1 MKTLK
6 ILTIGTLMLISFK
19 LSAQLKVL
27 SSGNVFIP
35 TGKSYWLGNT
45 YDVGPRLR
53 MHLSGSYPYIDYYSN
68 LSFRSGSYGSTTM
81 MTLTSDGR
89 ITMAG
94 QSSPRWTNSI
104 SSYVMESNHYYAH
117 GNSSNDRIYL
127 GESSNYTYVRGRLGV
142 GDYVSA
148 NFKLY
153 VSGDA
158 YADGRWQG
166 SDLRMK
172 KDVKELDMEYCNN
185 LSKLN
190 GISYKLKPF
199 REERTTTDKEAV
211 DLIASRNNQ

>member
-6 ILTIGTLMLISFK
+6 ILTISTLMLISFK
-19 LSAQLKVL
+19 LSAQFKVL
-27 SSGNVFIP
+27 SSGNAYIP
-35 TGKSYWLGNT
+35 SNKSYWIGSTSDNG
-45 YDVGPRLR
+45 VRLR
-53 MHLSGSYPYIDYYSN
+53 MHATSSHAYIDFYNN
-68 LSFRSGSYGSTTM
+68 LYFRSGSSYSAIR
-81 MTLTSDGR
+81 MTLTPSGR
-89 ITMAG
+89 LTMG
-94 QSSPRWTNSI
+94 DYPSPRWDYSI
-104 SSYVMESNHYYAH
+104 SSYVMESNYYYAH
-117 GNSSNDRIYL
+117 SNINNERMYL
-127 GESSNYTYVRGRLGV
+127 GESANYVYVRGRLGA

-211 DLIASRNNQ
+211 DLIASSN